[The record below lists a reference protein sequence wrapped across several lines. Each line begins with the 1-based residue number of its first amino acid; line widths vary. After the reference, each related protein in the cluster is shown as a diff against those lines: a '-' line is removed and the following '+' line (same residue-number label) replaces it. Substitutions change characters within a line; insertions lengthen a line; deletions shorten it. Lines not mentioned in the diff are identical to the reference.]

1 MEKGLNNHI
10 CLLYVYCTCRTLC
23 SMSSSVDHSQKHSP
37 NEPKRLQLQQ
47 HKWETT
53 QFLNMQCY
61 LVYTIKSSCRNYV
74 VQCQVC
80 DNYTRT
86 WCLLFHDTHAF
97 PPTTSSGSH
106 LDHSQNRSITTTK
119 NKRASR

>member
-80 DNYTRT
+80 DNYTFT
-86 WCLLFHDTHAF
+86 WYLLLHHTHAF

-106 LDHSQNRSITTTK
+106 LDHSQQ
-119 NKRASR
+119 